1 MLLDSGKEL
10 GLLLLNLCLPSSVHR
25 IEHSASNRR
34 PKQPTH
40 SRSRHRHQPER
51 QERIQRNLS
60 YEGLGDARSE
70 HHGTQ
75 GTAEEAI
82 GDGEG
87 ELIATT
93 LEAEG
98 EERVPIEGGMASDGG
113 GIGSVRRR
121 RRLLRVGARKRL
133 RYQGQRALLTQ
144 RRPRKAQGSHGGDGR
159 REGSFRDKAGGGG
172 LARVAHDERLE
183 RRCHC

>member
-25 IEHSASNRR
+25 IEHSASNSR
-34 PKQPTH
+34 PKQPTQP
-40 SRSRHRHQPER
+40 RSRHRHQPEC

-60 YEGLGDARSE
+60 YKGLGDARSE

-98 EERVPIEGGMASDGG
+98 EERVPIEGGIASDGG
-113 GIGSVRRR
+113 IGSARRR
-121 RRLLRVGARKRL
+121 RRLLRVCARKRL

-144 RRPRKAQGSHGGDGR
+144 RRRRRPRKAKGSHGGR